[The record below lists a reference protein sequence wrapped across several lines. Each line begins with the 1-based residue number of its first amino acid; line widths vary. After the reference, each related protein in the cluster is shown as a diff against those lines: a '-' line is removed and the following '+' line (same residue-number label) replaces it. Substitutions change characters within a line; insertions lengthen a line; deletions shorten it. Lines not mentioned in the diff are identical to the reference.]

1 MKRLYKILLVVIITI
16 IALSFLSLSVTED
29 ASKISAI
36 LNKQFV
42 EDEAIIKKVQIEKKV
57 NIPYYTMISYYTTSI
72 PSAVEIH
79 IDFPHDV
86 PLETRIELLNE
97 IVKEI
102 SSNKYSGSNSYPL
115 DGSKISY
122 GENYAMITSSVLM
135 VSNKYVFQKGILH
148 SVAGF
153 LYTGPTKNYRINE
166 TSFTF
171 RINSLFLFVK
181 LPYGFHKTTV
191 PPYFGKEFVASEVF
205 DFIDVPSSIIYD
217 YAPVTFYS
225 LKLTSVEHELGM
237 FVYPGTEGIIRSLGE
252 ELILK
257 TGIR

>member
-1 MKRLYKILLVVIITI
+1 LKRLYKILLVVIITI

-57 NIPYYTMISYYTTSI
+57 NIPYYTTYT

-79 IDFPHDV
+79 IDFSHDV
-86 PLETRIELLNE
+86 PLEKRIELLNE

-102 SSNKYSGSNSYPL
+102 SSKKYSGNNSYPL

-148 SVAGF
+148 PVAGF

-181 LPYGFHKTTV
+181 LPYGFHNTTV
-191 PPYFGKEFVASEVF
+191 PPYFGKEFVVSEVF